1 MFLHLGNGFSV
12 PLEKVI
18 SMHDFESLRR
28 MQTNAPFFGSGEG
41 KINDISRG
49 RQRTAVVTSEEVY
62 ISAISA
68 STLKKRADDFLRWT
82 RGIGDR

>member
-28 MQTNAPFFGSGEG
+28 MKKDSPFFGFDEE
-41 KINDISRG
+41 KISDISHG
-49 RQRTAVVTSEEVY
+49 RQRTVVVTSEKVY

-68 STLKKRADDFLRWT
+68 STLKKRAEDFLRRT
-82 RGIGDR
+82 RCMGMA